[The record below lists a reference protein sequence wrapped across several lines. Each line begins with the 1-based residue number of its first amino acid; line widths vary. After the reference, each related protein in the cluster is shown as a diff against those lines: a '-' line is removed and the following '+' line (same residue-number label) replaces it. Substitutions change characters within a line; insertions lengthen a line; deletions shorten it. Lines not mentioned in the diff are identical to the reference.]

1 MRAFVPVGL
10 PITAVVIALLAG
22 LIAVGG
28 PFSQEI
34 ASAARIANFDGVW
47 RTGWQVQNVDASKTA
62 TITATYYDTNG
73 TAVFRD
79 SRQVGPL
86 AGHTF
91 FPMPVAGGFTGS
103 VVVQS
108 DTEVAAVANLWRQH
122 PSEMSGSYSA
132 ISAISEVIY
141 VPLLQR
147 NNGGTQSELHIQ
159 NASSVPVTVTVAFK
173 PSGLPGRSTRE
184 LTTDPQ
190 TIQPGASYRI
200 DQTRQAALDGPDENG
215 NQSDSWVGS
224 ATITSVGGPI
234 GAIVNQSDGQGLMSY
249 SGFHEGG
256 PILYAP
262 LVQDLN
268 GGEQWITGIQLQ
280 NIGDTQST
288 VTATVDGIT
297 LEFGA
302 EATCVNPNNANELII
317 PAGSPCTIFPLKFNR
332 AEVSTPTPF
341 KYGGAVF
348 RGSGG
353 SKLVG
358 IVNQINTLGT
368 AQQAA
373 YGMFTSAGGN
383 QIFLPLLQHNNP
395 NDRGFASG
403 IAVMNTGSDPVS
415 IRLYDPDGEVGSVC
429 HYADQRPG
437 GELTI
442 QPGES
447 CIIYPILQGTRI
459 ADVNYSKA
467 GRIEAPA
474 GSTLQAIVNQVDL
487 TSPTGD
493 TFMTYEGFTRRAQ
506 DGS

>member
-1 MRAFVPVGL
+1 MRAPVP
-10 PITAVVIALLAG
+10 AG
-22 LIAVGG
+22 LAITVAAVFVLAVAFLVGG
-28 PFSQEI
+28 PFSQET
-34 ASAARIANFDGVW
+34 ASAARVANFGGVW
-47 RTGWQVQNVDASKTA
+47 TTGWQVQNLDDSKTA
-62 TITATYYDTNG
+62 TITATYYDANG
-73 TAVFRD
+73 TVVLTD

-91 FPMPVAGGFTGS
+91 FPMPVASGFNGS

-108 DTEVAAVANLWRQH
+108 DTEIAAVANLWRQQ
-122 PSEMSGSYSA
+122 PSEMAGSYSA
-132 ISAISEVIY
+132 ISAISETVY

-147 NNGGTQSELHIQ
+147 NNGGTQSELYIQ

-184 LTTDPQ
+184 LTTAPQ

-200 DQTRQAALDGPDENG
+200 DQTTQTALDGPDEGG
-215 NQSDSWVGS
+215 NESDRWVGS
-224 ATITSVGGPI
+224 ATITSVGGPV
-234 GAIVNQSDGQGLMSY
+234 GAIVNQSDGEGLMSY

-268 GGEQWITGIQLQ
+268 GAEQWITGIQLQ
-280 NIGDTQST
+280 NIGDTEST
-288 VTATVDGIT
+288 VTATVDGIA

-302 EATCVNPNNANELII
+302 EATCVNPNNANELLI

-332 AEVSTPTPF
+332 EEVANPTRF
-341 KYGGAVF
+341 KYGGAIF
-348 RGSGG
+348 QGTSGSQ
-353 SKLVG
+353 LVG

-383 QIFLPLLQHNNP
+383 RIFLPLLQHNNP
-395 NDRGFASG
+395 NDQGYVSG
-403 IAVMNTGSDPVS
+403 IAVMNTGSNQATITLS
-415 IRLYDPDGEVGSVC
+415 DPDGEVSSVC

-437 GELTI
+437 EEMTI

-447 CIIYPILQGTRI
+447 CIIYPILQGTRLTE
-459 ADVNYSKA
+459 DNYTRA

-474 GSTLQAIVNQVDL
+474 GATLQVIVNQIDL
-487 TSPTGD
+487 TEPAGD
-493 TFMTYEGFTRRAQ
+493 TFMTYEGFTRRAP

>member
-1 MRAFVPVGL
+1 M
-10 PITAVVIALLAG
+10 
-22 LIAVGG
+22 VGG
-28 PFSQEI
+28 PLSQEI
-34 ASAARIANFDGVW
+34 ASAAKVAHFDGVW
-47 RTGWQVQNVDASKTA
+47 TTGWQVQNLDASRTA

-73 TAVFRD
+73 TAVLTD

-91 FPMPVAGGFTGS
+91 FPMPVTGGFDGS

-108 DTEVAAVANLWRQH
+108 DTEIAAVANLVRQQ

-132 ISAISEVIY
+132 ISAISETVY

-147 NNGGTQSELHIQ
+147 NNGGTQSELFIQ

-184 LTTDPQ
+184 ITTDPQ
-190 TIQPGASYRI
+190 TIQPGASYRM
-200 DQTRQAALDGPDENG
+200 DQTTQTALDGPDEHG
-215 NQSDSWVGS
+215 TESDKWVGS
-224 ATITSVGGPI
+224 ATITSVGGPV
-234 GAIVNQSDGQGLMSY
+234 GAIVNQSDGEGLMSY

-268 GGEQWITGIQLQ
+268 GAEQWITGIQLQ
-280 NIGDTQST
+280 NIGDTEST
-288 VTATVDGIT
+288 VTAMVDGVA
-297 LEFGA
+297 LEFGD
-302 EATCVNPNNANELII
+302 EATCANPNNANELII

-332 AEVSTPTPF
+332 AEVSNQTPF
-341 KYGGAVF
+341 KYGGAIF
-348 RGSGG
+348 QGSQG
-353 SKLVG
+353 SRLVG
-358 IVNQINTLGT
+358 IVNQINTLVT
-368 AQQAA
+368 AQQTA

-395 NDRGFASG
+395 NDQGFVSG

-415 IRLYDPDGEVGSVC
+415 IRIYDPDGEVGAVC

-437 GELTI
+437 EELTI
-442 QPGES
+442 RPGES
-447 CIIYPILQGTRI
+447 CIIYPILQGNRI
-459 ADVNYSKA
+459 TATNYTKA

-474 GSTLQAIVNQVDL
+474 GATLQVIVNQVDL
-487 TSPTGD
+487 TDPAGD
-493 TFMTYEGFTRRAQ
+493 TFMTYEGFTRRSPG
-506 DGS
+506 GS

>member
-1 MRAFVPVGL
+1 MRALVPAGL
-10 PITAVVIALLAG
+10 SITVVVVSILAG
-22 LIAVGG
+22 VFAIGVPL
-28 PFSQEI
+28 FQES
-34 ASAARIANFDGVW
+34 ASAARVANFDGVW
-47 RTGWQVQNVDASKTA
+47 TTGWQVQNLDASKTA
-62 TITATYYDTNG
+62 TITATYYDADG
-73 TAVFRD
+73 TVVLTD

-91 FPMPVAGGFTGS
+91 FPMPVASGFQGS

-108 DTEVAAVANLWRQH
+108 DTEIAAVANLVRQQ

-132 ISAISEVIY
+132 ISAISEVVY

-173 PSGLPGRSTRE
+173 PSGLPGRSTTE

-200 DQTRQAALDGPDENG
+200 DQTTQTGLDGPDENG
-215 NQSDSWVGS
+215 NESDKWVGS
-224 ATITSVGGPI
+224 ATITSVGGPV
-234 GAIVNQSDGQGLMSY
+234 GAIVNQSDGEGLMSY
-249 SGFHEGG
+249 SGSHEGG
-256 PILYAP
+256 PVLYAP

-268 GGEQWITGIQLQ
+268 GVEQWITGIQLQ
-280 NIGDTQST
+280 NIGDTESI
-288 VTATVDGIT
+288 VTATVDGVT
-297 LEFGA
+297 LEFGT
-302 EATCVNPNNANELII
+302 EATCVNPDNANELII

-332 AEVSTPTPF
+332 AEVANQTPF
-341 KYGGAVF
+341 KYGGAIF
-348 RGSGG
+348 QGSSG
-353 SKLVG
+353 SQLVG

-368 AQQAA
+368 AQQTA

-383 QIFLPLLQHNNP
+383 QIFLPLLQHHNP
-395 NDRGFASG
+395 NEQGYVSG
-403 IAVMNTGSDPVS
+403 IAVMNTGSDPATITLS
-415 IRLYDPDGEVGSVC
+415 DPDGELGSVC

-437 GELTI
+437 EELTI

-447 CIIYPILQGTRI
+447 CIIYPILQGTR
-459 ADVNYSKA
+459 AAENDYTRA

-474 GSTLQAIVNQVDL
+474 GATLQVIVNQVDL

-493 TFMTYEGFTRRAQ
+493 TFMTYEGFIRTSP